1 MSKHILFVEDDE
13 TQRDMFASAVSDWND
28 AHKGDERFFTFDVA
42 ETVESAQAALDR
54 LRCDAALFDAL
65 RGLHIE
71 KGDKLTLEDIERG
84 NVLPGNTIFY
94 GRPLSTTTIERKG
107 RPFVSMG
114 ENIDTVSPT
123 GRLLL
128 GVVRASQVRAGA
140 HQRTNT
146 RTAGPCAPSGLEA
159 DKKRIRHGTFL
170 AAGGYE
176 ISSR

>member
-1 MSKHILFVEDDE
+1 MAHGRPIPTFLW
-13 TQRDMFASAVSDWND
+13 SAICPAQTD
-28 AHKGDERFFTFDVA
+28 
-42 ETVESAQAALDR
+42 TVRA
-54 LRCDAALFDAL
+54 CDAALFDAL

-84 NVLPGNTIFY
+84 NDLPGNTIFY
-94 GRPLSTTTIERKG
+94 GRPLATTTIERKG

-128 GVVRASQVRAGA
+128 RVVRASQVRAGA

-159 DKKRIRHGTFL
+159 DKKRIRHSTFL